1 MLSKFSVKKP
11 YTVIVAVILVIVLG
25 VISFANMTT
34 DLLPNM
40 DLPYVAVYTTYIGA
54 TPEQVESDVTRPM
67 ESSFATLPGID
78 SINSTSSENLSLVI
92 MEFESGVD
100 MNSVMIELSSQLDM
114 LRGSWD
120 DAVGAPVV
128 MQIDPNMLPVSI
140 ASVSLEGADVHE
152 LTDFVEGE
160 ILPRL
165 EGIDGVASVSVS
177 GAVEETVAVTIDEGR
192 IELLNSL
199 ILREVDDEL
208 ADVEAQLSSAQSQI
222 SEGKRLLAREK
233 SNALAQI
240 DSAQNMLSDDSLEAA
255 IAGAREQRDGLQAQL
270 DQTEA
275 AIAALES
282 LTSLTPEQQAQLDA
296 LNAQLAALRAER
308 EAKQA
313 QLDALQNAVSDP
325 AAQAQYD
332 EAVAQREELLA
343 RREGLETYI
352 EEQKLR
358 DPEALRGEIGALE
371 GQIGADRNALAALD
385 GEIATM
391 EGQAE
396 GCAAAE
402 YLEDGESVLFKELL
416 LPPEQMGRGLAALE
430 KRLPGRRCHVRTP
443 AGWEGMKGSY
453 LQPFAM
459 LKWYDP
465 GKEARWGAGTHGYMG
480 LGFD

>member
-54 TPEQVESDVTRPM
+54 TPEQVESDITRPM
-67 ESSFATLPGID
+67 EASFATLPGID

-177 GAVEETVAVTIDEGR
+177 GAVEETVARRCAPSGKDTSPR
-192 IELLNSL
+192 LKF
-199 ILREVDDEL
+199 L
-208 ADVEAQLSSAQSQI
+208 AGD
-222 SEGKRLLAREK
+222 
-233 SNALAQI
+233 ALAGVHLH
-240 DSAQNMLSDDSLEAA
+240 DLSPGLFGHGAGHVPRGHLDDVD
-255 IAGAREQRDGLQAQL
+255 GRDAVLL
-270 DQTEA
+270 HSVD
-275 AIAALES
+275 
-282 LTSLTPEQQAQLDA
+282 
-296 LNAQLAALRAER
+296 ER
-308 EAKQA
+308 EATACTLGWDSSSSRRRRKRSQGRIRA
-313 QLDALQNAVSDP
+313 RSTKTGAVGKD
-325 AAQAQYD
+325 QFC
-332 EAVAQREELLA
+332 A
-343 RREGLETYI
+343 RR
-352 EEQKLR
+352 QR
-358 DPEALRGEIGALE
+358 PDRG
-371 GQIGADRNALAALD
+371 R
-385 GEIATM
+385 
-391 EGQAE
+391 
-396 GCAAAE
+396 
-402 YLEDGESVLFKELL
+402 S
-416 LPPEQMGRGLAALE
+416 GR
-430 KRLPGRRCHVRTP
+430 
-443 AGWEGMKGSY
+443 
-453 LQPFAM
+453 
-459 LKWYDP
+459 
-465 GKEARWGAGTHGYMG
+465 AGTSSAS
-480 LGFD
+480 